1 MSEIDT
7 NARDVQF
14 DLTDLEAKE
23 YGERLARKTREITVL
38 KVKAKEVAGEYS
50 RKVKGLEGDVSDL
63 AEAITSRKELRPVL
77 CEERVDAR
85 RFRVDT
91 VRLDTNEVVDTRPM
105 NESEMADA
113 QQGQLFSDADARR
126 AAPTDDPNGPAD
138 TGTLPNHPPLE
149 TVRGPEDRV
158 PCPGPS
164 ERSDTGDGC
173 TGDDCTRCAGAG
185 FIPAEAAEAD
195 HADVPE
201 ADITDPENIVSA
213 MPGEPAKGGRRGRG
227 GKHVEAH

>member
-1 MSEIDT
+1 MSEIET
-7 NARDVQF
+7 NTRDVQF
-14 DLTDLEAKE
+14 DLTDLEVKE
-23 YGERLARKTREITVL
+23 YGERLARKTREITAL
-38 KVKAKEVAGEYS
+38 KLKAKEIAGDYS
-50 RKVKGLEGDVSDL
+50 RKVKALEGDVADL
-63 AEAITSRKELRPVL
+63 AEAVTTRKELRPVL

-126 AAPTDDPNGPAD
+126 AAPTNDENGPAD
-138 TGTLPNHPPLE
+138 TGTLPDHPPLE

-158 PCPGPS
+158 PCPGHANT
-164 ERSDTGDGC
+164 EEGC
-173 TGDDCTRCAGAG
+173 AGDDCTRCAGAG
-185 FIPAEAAEAD
+185 FIPAEAAVAD

-201 ADITDPENIVSA
+201 ADITDPEHLVSA

-227 GKHVEAH
+227 SKHVEAH